1 MVLPLNVYR
10 RSLVRPNNP
19 PKLALQ
25 RKARSARTPPSTFL
39 FLPIQLSNSPGREP
53 LSQLLGATEAPPLHL
68 HRTTNDN
75 RITAGC
81 LFTHLNEEHRGT
93 EPCLGR
99 RGQGSAALSGWVIG
113 PRFVYCQRLSST
125 NCRIVSRPWGYI
137 KDRPFPGFPPHLSHN
152 VATFWVK
159 NMQCFAVCQPFVG
172 VWRSASRRTGRGR

>member
-19 PKLALQ
+19 QKLALS

-53 LSQLLGATEAPPLHL
+53 LSQLLGATKALPLTL
-68 HRTTNDN
+68 HPTTNDN

-99 RGQGSAALSGWVIG
+99 RGQGSAALSGWVISS
-113 PRFVYCQRLSST
+113 RFVYCQRLSST
-125 NCRIVSRPWGYI
+125 NCRIAQTIRPGRQLPERTEVSTSSCRTRATMLRRSELKI
-137 KDRPFPGFPPHLSHN
+137 CN
-152 VATFWVK
+152 V
-159 NMQCFAVCQPFVG
+159 
-172 VWRSASRRTGRGR
+172 S